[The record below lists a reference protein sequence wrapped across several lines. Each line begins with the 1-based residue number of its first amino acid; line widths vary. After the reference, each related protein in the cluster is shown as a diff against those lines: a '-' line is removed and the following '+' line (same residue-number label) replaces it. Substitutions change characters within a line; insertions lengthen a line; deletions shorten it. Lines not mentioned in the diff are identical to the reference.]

1 MHAGMPLL
9 SHAEQQE
16 AADRIHQLME
26 QGMSSGEAIARVAQ
40 EIREKHQGAQVAVL
54 FDDDDEDEQH
64 EAARRRR
71 GMTMLKKTKTIDVIG
86 AAQAAP

>member
-40 EIREKHQGAQVAVL
+40 EIRE
-54 FDDDDEDEQH
+54 QH
-64 EAARRRR
+64 RPEMADP
-71 GMTMLKKTKTIDVIG
+71 G
-86 AAQAAP
+86 

>member
-9 SHAEQQE
+9 NHAEQQE

-54 FDDDDEDEQH
+54 FDDEDEQH
-64 EAARRRR
+64 EAAPEALR
-71 GMTMLKKTKTIDVIG
+71 DDD
-86 AAQAAP
+86 AEEDEDY